1 MWVSQTFDE
10 ETSSAAEINMM
21 ILHNF
26 YFPTTG
32 LLLEPFLSD
41 ICLCYNDTHCRNYSS
56 IAIVNRE
63 KYQIINVR
71 AGGSKHVTNFET
83 GSDGKSHKAMI
94 EDLIK

>member
-1 MWVSQTFDE
+1 MWVSQTFGE
-10 ETSSAAEINMM
+10 ETSSATEINMM

-26 YFPTTG
+26 YFPTMG
-32 LLLEPFLSD
+32 LILEPFLSD
-41 ICLCYNDTHCRNYSS
+41 ICLSYDTRCRNYSS

-83 GSDGKSHKAMI
+83 GGDGKSHKAMR

>member
-1 MWVSQTFDE
+1 MWVSQTFGE
-10 ETSSAAEINMM
+10 ETSSATEINMM

-41 ICLCYNDTHCRNYSS
+41 ICLCYNDTRCRNCSS

-63 KYQIINVR
+63 KYQIINVPS
-71 AGGSKHVTNFET
+71 ASQILKLEAT
-83 GSDGKSHKAMI
+83 GNPI
-94 EDLIK
+94 RR

>member
-1 MWVSQTFDE
+1 MGITNIWRGNIFSYRNKHDDSPQ
-10 ETSSAAEINMM
+10 
-21 ILHNF
+21 F

-32 LLLEPFLSD
+32 LLLEPFRSD
-41 ICLCYNDTHCRNYSS
+41 ICLCYNDTRCRNCSS

-83 GSDGKSHKAMI
+83 GSDGKSHKAMR

>member
-1 MWVSQTFDE
+1 MWVSQTFGE
-10 ETSSAAEINMM
+10 ETSSATEINMM

-41 ICLCYNDTHCRNYSS
+41 ICLCYNDTRCRNCSS

-63 KYQIINVR
+63 KIPNYKCQSWR
-71 AGGSKHVTNFET
+71 FQAR
-83 GSDGKSHKAMI
+83 HKF
-94 EDLIK
+94 

>member
-1 MWVSQTFDE
+1 MWVSQTFGE
-10 ETSSAAEINMM
+10 ETSSATEINMM

-26 YFPTTG
+26 YFPTMG

-41 ICLCYNDTHCRNYSS
+41 IWLCYDTRCRNYSS

-71 AGGSKHVTNFET
+71 DGSSKHVTNFET
-83 GSDGKSHKAMI
+83 GSDGKSHKAMR

>member
-1 MWVSQTFDE
+1 MKRKLNLLSFQMWVSQTFGE
-10 ETSSAAEINMM
+10 ETSSATEINMM
-21 ILHNF
+21 NLHHF
-26 YFPTTG
+26 YFPTMG

-41 ICLCYNDTHCRNYSS
+41 ICLCYDTRCRNYSS

-83 GSDGKSHKAMI
+83 
-94 EDLIK
+94 

>member
-1 MWVSQTFDE
+1 MWVSQTFGE
-10 ETSSAAEINMM
+10 ETSSATEINMM

-41 ICLCYNDTHCRNYSS
+41 ICLCYNDTRCRNCSS

-63 KYQIINVR
+63 KYQIINVPSTSQILKLE
-71 AGGSKHVTNFET
+71 AT
-83 GSDGKSHKAMI
+83 GNPI
-94 EDLIK
+94 RR

>member
-1 MWVSQTFDE
+1 MWVSQTFGE
-10 ETSSAAEINMM
+10 ETSSATEINMM

-26 YFPTTG
+26 YFPTMG
-32 LLLEPFLSD
+32 LILEPFLSD
-41 ICLCYNDTHCRNYSS
+41 ICLCYDTRCRNYSS

-83 GSDGKSHKAMI
+83 GSDGKSHKAMR

>member
-1 MWVSQTFDE
+1 MWVSQTFGE
-10 ETSSAAEINMM
+10 ETSSATEINMM

-26 YFPTTG
+26 YFPTMG
-32 LLLEPFLSD
+32 FILEPFLSD
-41 ICLCYNDTHCRNYSS
+41 ICLCYDTRCRNYSS

-83 GSDGKSHKAMI
+83 GSDGKSHKAMR

>member
-1 MWVSQTFDE
+1 MWVSQTFGE
-10 ETSSAAEINMM
+10 ETSSATEINMM

-41 ICLCYNDTHCRNYSS
+41 ICLCYDTRCINYSS

-83 GSDGKSHKAMI
+83 GSDGKSHKAMR